1 MALFQWD
8 DAYLIG
14 VDELDFEHKD
24 FFARLNELHDDLL
37 RREDKEKIDAGLWE
51 IHTRVLAHFA
61 LEEKFMRESKDPNYD
76 HHKREHDDFLE
87 VVVDIIEKF
96 RTDPG
101 FSYATAL
108 EHQLQ
113 VWIIDHI
120 LTSDQTLS

>member
-24 FFARLNELHDDLL
+24 LFARLNELHEDLI
-37 RREDKEKIDAGLWE
+37 RHEDKAKIDAWLWE
-51 IHTRVLAHFA
+51 IHTRVMAHFA
-61 LEEKFMRESKDPNYD
+61 LEERFMREMKDPNYD

-96 RTDPG
+96 SDDPG
-101 FSYATAL
+101 FSYAAEL

-113 VWIIDHI
+113 VWIIEHI
-120 LTSDQTLS
+120 VTSDQTLS